1 MPEERPHRT
10 PSRSGRERR
19 KGTAGGMQLLAVQS
33 VACVVVVLIA
43 LLMRLI
49 GGSAFDQLRQNFNQ
63 AMMDNS
69 VINTLAAWFGPL
81 TGGGDTSSPESGGGD
96 ASEPSSDVPSQGDAS
111 IPSGAVSVSDSSLGT
126 GGQDLPVTE
135 KKAFYAPEGATF
147 AELKINLPA
156 ALPLD
161 AGTVTSYFGYRENP
175 TKGGESFHQG
185 LDIGAPEGS
194 PISAMYYGRVSET
207 GESAGYGNYVKL
219 DHGNGIEVLYAHCS
233 EVLVEQGVFVRAG
246 ETVAKVGSTGDSNGF
261 HLHTEVRVNG
271 LCYDP
276 AFIIPLQKYNG

>member
-1 MPEERPHRT
+1 MPEERPHKT

-49 GGSAFDQLRQNFNQ
+49 GGSAFDQLRQSFNQ

-81 TGGGDTSSPESGGGD
+81 TGGGDTSSPESGGGE

-111 IPSGAVSVSDSSLGT
+111 IPSGAVSVSDSSLGA

-207 GESAGYGNYVKL
+207 GESASYGNYVKL

-261 HLHTEVRVNG
+261 HLHTEIRVNG

>member
-69 VINTLAAWFGPL
+69 VINTLAAWFGPF

-207 GESAGYGNYVKL
+207 GESASYGNYVKL

>member
-207 GESAGYGNYVKL
+207 GESAGYGKYVKL

>member
-175 TKGGESFHQG
+175 TKNGESFHQG

-207 GESAGYGNYVKL
+207 GESASYGNYVKL

>member
-33 VACVVVVLIA
+33 VARVVVVLIA

-96 ASEPSSDVPSQGDAS
+96 ASEPSSDVPSQEDAS

-175 TKGGESFHQG
+175 TKSGESFHQG

-207 GESAGYGNYVKL
+207 GESASYGNYVKL

-246 ETVAKVGSTGDSNGF
+246 ETVAKVGGTGDSNGF

>member
-43 LLMRLI
+43 MRLI

-69 VINTLAAWFGPL
+69 MINTLAAWFGPL

-96 ASEPSSDVPSQGDAS
+96 ASEPSSDVPSQEDAS

-207 GESAGYGNYVKL
+207 GESASYGNYVKL

>member
-33 VACVVVVLIA
+33 VACVVVVLIT

-207 GESAGYGNYVKL
+207 GESASYGNYVKL

>member
-49 GGSAFDQLRQNFNQ
+49 GGGAFDQLRQNFNQ